1 MLATRIIPCLLIRDG
16 GLVKTIQFSNP
27 KYVGDP
33 LNAVKIF
40 NEKEVDELIIL
51 DIDASTLDVEPN
63 YALIKKIALECRM
76 PLCYGGGI
84 KTADQAEKIIQL
96 GVEKIA
102 IGSGIMENQAMVQE
116 SSRRLGLQSIVAIM
130 DVKKTGLIGR
140 HEVFVSN
147 GRLGTKMQPVD
158 YAGMLNN
165 CGVGEIIV
173 NSIDR
178 DGTMTGYDIDLIK
191 TIRSKVNM
199 PITALGGAGSLE
211 HIKKLLSIGENIGAA
226 AGSFFVFKGRH
237 RAVLIQYPAYS
248 ERQLLRSH

>member
-1 MLATRIIPCLLIRDG
+1 MLTTRIIPCLLIRDG
-16 GLVKTIQFSNP
+16 GLVKTVQFSNP

-51 DIDASTLDVEPN
+51 DIDASTLYVEPN

-130 DVKKTGLIGR
+130 DVKKTGLIGQ
-140 HEVFVSN
+140 HEVFINN

-158 YAGMLNN
+158 YAGMLDNL
-165 CGVGEIIV
+165 GVGEILI

-211 HIKKLLSIGENIGAA
+211 HMKKLFSIGENIGAA

-237 RAVLIQYPAYS
+237 RAVLIQYPSIS
-248 ERQLLRSH
+248 ERQLI